1 MYRALIVIFC
11 CAALQGCGHSREQL
25 RTIVAEEIG
34 TAFGRQYYSSDKVI
48 GPYTPAINAGPFL
61 FVSGQI
67 GLNPA
72 TMELVADDLES
83 QTRQTLTNLS
93 ALLKHAGYDSS
104 DVIQCTVYL
113 RDMKEFSKMN
123 AIYGAFFPAGRYPTR
138 TTIEVSNL
146 PKNAKIEITATATK

>member
-1 MYRALIVIFC
+1 MRQALVGIIV
-11 CAALQGCGHSREQL
+11 CATLLGCGHSREQL

-34 TAFGRQYYSSDKVI
+34 ASFGRRYFTSDTVI

-67 GLNPA
+67 GLNPQ

-83 QTRQTLTNLS
+83 QTRQTLANLS
-93 ALLKHAGYDSS
+93 ALLKQAGYDSS
-104 DVIQCTVYL
+104 NVIQCTVYI

-123 AIYGAFFPAGRYPTR
+123 AIYGAFFSAGRYPTR
-138 TTIEVSNL
+138 TTVEVSNL
-146 PKNAKIEITATATK
+146 PKNAKIEITAMAMK